1 MPGATQVC
9 AAPRRSRRGWS
20 RRAIAALRIRGLA
33 TLRRDTPGMALGADA
48 LVWRGP
54 DRERSRDLF
63 ERLGW
68 KGIAR
73 RVATLACESI
83 AQIRQGG

>member
-1 MPGATQVC
+1 
-9 AAPRRSRRGWS
+9 
-20 RRAIAALRIRGLA
+20 
-33 TLRRDTPGMALGADA
+33 MALGAEA
-48 LVWRGP
+48 LIWRGP

-73 RVATLACESI
+73 RVATLAANRPHKSE
-83 AQIRQGG
+83 QGG